1 MGVVC
6 VLRLFTRLWVA
17 DTANGSLPRT
27 TMSFAFICQ
36 ILTRL
41 SVVSSVIDTA
51 RCRAVATA
59 VRAVD
64 TVVDSIFLVA
74 AGAQKLATR
83 LISANPKPTK
93 TVPIFIPPTPTPFPS
108 YTPPV
113 VLWLVL
119 LPLLVVAVVAAHA
132 AYVKIAR
139 RSIGQSMLKSLGW
152 CLRRIVNVVFVVL
165 VSVPLLL
172 AGEVRKVYRY
182 KAVIAFHRRGRM
194 QRDGKRRLELLL
206 LPSNA
211 AVVVILGAYRRL
223 LVALVAGLVKALQ
236 LSGYSALT
244 TSILKAALAIV
255 NAVHSLAAPPAVAPA
270 PDQPLPSPDCIE
282 GDAPPYRGLRKL
294 LEPFP
299 GSNVCVALRKT
310 HYAPIE
316 FQGARS
322 WKTMTRFSD
331 KFLKPII
338 PAELEEIALLG
349 SGTFGSVFKVRS
361 VRTGAIYAV
370 KKLKKDGTAEQR
382 DSLVHEVEVQL
393 RLRGLAAFAALHG
406 VFHDA
411 EAYYLVMECGER
423 ALIDVEP
430 LSPRKAMAL
439 CRQIAK
445 AVHAMHQRGVIHC
458 DLKLENIVVDAAGG
472 IKIIDFGVSE
482 FFDLDET
489 EPARYPE
496 WDALRR
502 QGGRSFPMLWR
513 DGANPDHI
521 RVRGG
526 SPLYICPEAAR
537 WEVVSY
543 GTDLW
548 AVGVMFH
555 WLLYREIPVF
565 YDTQMWQGHG
575 VSGVQ
580 WRFFRSIFC
589 YDPVVRF
596 ADWKEL
602 LAHPFW
608 KSV

>member
-1 MGVVC
+1 M
-6 VLRLFTRLWVA
+6 
-17 DTANGSLPRT
+17 P
-27 TMSFAFICQ
+27 FAIICQ
-36 ILTRL
+36 MLTRL
-41 SVVSSVIDTA
+41 SLLSSVLDTA
-51 RCRAVATA
+51 RCRAVTTA
-59 VRAVD
+59 ARAVD

-74 AGAQKLATR
+74 AGAHKLATR
-83 LISANPKPTK
+83 LISVNPTPTK
-93 TVPIFIPPTPTPFPS
+93 TFPIFVPPTPTPFPS

-119 LPLLVVAVVAAHA
+119 LPLVVVAMVAAHA
-132 AYVKIAR
+132 AYVKIVR
-139 RSIGQSMLKSLGW
+139 RNIGHTMLKALGW
-152 CLRRIVNVVFVVL
+152 CLGCIVNFIFVVL
-165 VSVPLLL
+165 VSLPLRL
-172 AGEVRKVYRY
+172 AGNVGKVYRY
-182 KAVIAFHRRGRM
+182 KRVLAFHRRGRM
-194 QRDGKRRLELLL
+194 QRDGKRQLELLL

-244 TSILKAALAIV
+244 TYILKAALAIV
-255 NAVHSLAAPPAVAPA
+255 NAIHSLAAPPAVAPA
-270 PDQPLPSPDCIE
+270 PDQPLPSPDCVE

-322 WKTMTRFSD
+322 WKTMTRFFH

-382 DSLVHEVEVQL
+382 DSLLHEVEVQL

-411 EAYYLVMECGER
+411 EAYYLVMECGEH

-430 LSPRKAMAL
+430 LSPRKAMAV
-439 CRQIAK
+439 CRQIAE
-445 AVHAMHQRGVIHC
+445 AVHSMHQRGVIHC

-482 FFDLDET
+482 YFDLDET

-502 QGGRSFPMLWR
+502 QGGPSFPMLWR

-537 WEVVSY
+537 WDVVSY

-548 AVGVMFH
+548 ALGVMFH
-555 WLLYREIPVF
+555 WLLYRQVPVF
-565 YDTQMWQGHG
+565 SNVHMWTAQKDHG
-575 VSGVQ
+575 VSGIQ

-589 YDPVVRF
+589 YDSVVRF
-596 ADWKEL
+596 ADWKDL

-608 KSV
+608 QSV